1 MKQFHCLALL
11 AAGVAS
17 SPIEILNYEA
27 AEAGHG
33 QVMSGTPGEAVVG
46 EFYWKAPEGD
56 DIKLVY
62 TADMAGYVATGA
74 HLPLSPELTPE
85 VMEARAAFMDKFA
98 EAEAQAEE
106 DMAVVADV
114 LSLREGDAM
123 AEVDDMAVV
132 AEARK
137 RRDVDADAQ
146 VQLTQPLDGD
156 AQVQLTQ
163 PLGADAKVQLTQPL
177 GANAQ
182 VQLTQPLHYAH
193 NYPYYFVN
201 NLLPTVKKVDEDG
214 DMEMHMADETG
225 KKVDEATAPQ
235 HYYLPMYAPSYYYP
249 SVVQYPATTVTR
261 TVGPWYPV
269 QYPLSYPGLV
279 PQLQQPLN
287 TPSVEDTRILP
298 SETQAGEDESAALLL

>member
-62 TADMAGYVATGA
+62 TADMA
-74 HLPLSPELTPE
+74 
-85 VMEARAAFMDKFA
+85 
-98 EAEAQAEE
+98 
-106 DMAVVADV
+106 VVANV

-137 RRDVDADAQ
+137 RRDLDAKTQ
-146 VQLTQPLDGD
+146 VQLTQPL
-156 AQVQLTQ
+156 
-163 PLGADAKVQLTQPL
+163 
-177 GANAQ
+177 
-182 VQLTQPLHYAH
+182 
-193 NYPYYFVN
+193 
-201 NLLPTVKKVDEDG
+201 
-214 DMEMHMADETG
+214 
-225 KKVDEATAPQ
+225 
-235 HYYLPMYAPSYYYP
+235 
-249 SVVQYPATTVTR
+249 
-261 TVGPWYPV
+261 
-269 QYPLSYPGLV
+269 
-279 PQLQQPLN
+279 
-287 TPSVEDTRILP
+287 
-298 SETQAGEDESAALLL
+298 

>member
-1 MKQFHCLALL
+1 
-11 AAGVAS
+11 
-17 SPIEILNYEA
+17 
-27 AEAGHG
+27 
-33 QVMSGTPGEAVVG
+33 
-46 EFYWKAPEGD
+46 
-56 DIKLVY
+56 
-62 TADMAGYVATGA
+62 
-74 HLPLSPELTPE
+74 
-85 VMEARAAFMDKFA
+85 
-98 EAEAQAEE
+98 
-106 DMAVVADV
+106 
-114 LSLREGDAM
+114 M

-146 VQLTQPLDGD
+146 
-156 AQVQLTQ
+156 
-163 PLGADAKVQLTQPL
+163 VQLTQPL

-201 NLLPTVKKVDEDG
+201 NLLPTVKKVDEDE

-235 HYYLPMYAPSYYYP
+235 QYYLPMYAPSYYYP
-249 SVVQYPATTVTR
+249 SLVQYPATSVTR

>member
-1 MKQFHCLALL
+1 
-11 AAGVAS
+11 
-17 SPIEILNYEA
+17 
-27 AEAGHG
+27 
-33 QVMSGTPGEAVVG
+33 
-46 EFYWKAPEGD
+46 
-56 DIKLVY
+56 
-62 TADMAGYVATGA
+62 
-74 HLPLSPELTPE
+74 
-85 VMEARAAFMDKFA
+85 MEARAAFMDKFA

-114 LSLREGDAM
+114 LSLREGGAM

-137 RRDVDADAQ
+137 RRDVDA
-146 VQLTQPLDGD
+146 D

-201 NLLPTVKKVDEDG
+201 NLLPTVKKVDEDEER
-214 DMEMHMADETG
+214 EMHMADETG
-225 KKVDEATAPQ
+225 KKVDEVAAPQ
-235 HYYLPMYAPSYYYP
+235 QYYLPMYAPSYYYP

>member
-1 MKQFHCLALL
+1 
-11 AAGVAS
+11 
-17 SPIEILNYEA
+17 
-27 AEAGHG
+27 
-33 QVMSGTPGEAVVG
+33 
-46 EFYWKAPEGD
+46 
-56 DIKLVY
+56 
-62 TADMAGYVATGA
+62 MAGYVATGA

-137 RRDVDADAQ
+137 RRDVDVDAQ
-146 VQLTQPLDGD
+146 VQLTK
-156 AQVQLTQ
+156 

-177 GANAQ
+177 GGDAKVQLTQPLDGVAKVQLTQPLGANAK

-201 NLLPTVKKVDEDG
+201 NLLPTVKKV
-214 DMEMHMADETG
+214 
-225 KKVDEATAPQ
+225 
-235 HYYLPMYAPSYYYP
+235 
-249 SVVQYPATTVTR
+249 
-261 TVGPWYPV
+261 
-269 QYPLSYPGLV
+269 
-279 PQLQQPLN
+279 
-287 TPSVEDTRILP
+287 
-298 SETQAGEDESAALLL
+298 ES